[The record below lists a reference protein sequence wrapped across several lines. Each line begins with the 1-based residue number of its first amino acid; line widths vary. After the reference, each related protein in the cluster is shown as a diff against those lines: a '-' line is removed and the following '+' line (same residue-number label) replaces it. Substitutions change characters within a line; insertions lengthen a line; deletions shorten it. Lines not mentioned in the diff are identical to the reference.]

1 MFLSFETML
10 LPEHVSTAT
19 HWPLT
24 SHVDNILHN
33 ANCDMQGE
41 LTINTIK
48 LKGFISGIIADWP
61 VAQTIIA

>member
-1 MFLSFETML
+1 MM
-10 LPEHVSTAT
+10 V
-19 HWPLT
+19 
-24 SHVDNILHN
+24 LHN